1 MKTFDFEKFR
11 RLIAGLAAAGL
22 LSVTLA
28 GGAVAQ
34 DEAVSGNGG
43 TSGSDASGGG
53 LTIGVT
59 GEDEAESEESTED
72 EATDDVSVGD
82 VVAEGLFTLGDDI
95 AATVIEAIMGE
106 DEAAAEEEAP
116 AEDAV
121 VAES

>member
-1 MKTFDFEKFR
+1 MKTVDFEKFR

-22 LSVTLA
+22 LSVALA

-34 DEAVSGNGG
+34 DEAVAGNGG

-53 LTIGVT
+53 VT
-59 GEDEAESEESTED
+59 VGITDEAETDAETTEE
-72 EATDDVSVGD
+72 VNVGD
-82 VVAEGLFTLGDDI
+82 VVAEGLSTLGDDI

-106 DEAAAEEEAP
+106 DEVATEEEAP